1 MQATVGKSADTSCTR
16 RRMTGYFLHLG
27 LTGFGGPVALANHMR
42 NDLVDM
48 RGWLKESEYEDG
60 LAIATACPGPLAY
73 QLGVYCG
80 YVRFGIAG
88 ALLVAIAF
96 ALAPF
101 LIVTLISALYLR
113 YAQAWEVRAIFYGVA
128 PVITAL
134 ILKACWSLGRKT
146 LKANRRAWL
155 LALGACTVTLVFRQ
169 ELVSLFA
176 VAGLLGVSLFRPAAK
191 AVSPD
196 KPATS
201 PPGNAHALAV
211 LLLQSPSLKLFLF
224 FLKTGLLVFGSG
236 LVIAPFLKAYVV
248 DDFHWL
254 TDRQFIDAVSVGM
267 VTPGPVV
274 ITATFVGYHVAG
286 FWGGVAATLGIFLP
300 AVIFTIFAAPLLQ
313 RFRANPYVQGFIQ
326 GITTAVIGA
335 LAGTTVL
342 VAESAVGDLFTA
354 SLAAVGF
361 VATLRW
367 QKLPDALLVGISAVL
382 GLLGFAWLQPT
393 WLA

>member
-176 VAGLLGVSLFRPAAK
+176 VAGLLGISLFRPAAK
-191 AVSPD
+191 AVSSD

-248 DDFHWL
+248 DDYHWL

-286 FWGGVAATLGIFLP
+286 FWGGAAATLGIFLP

-342 VAESAVGDLFTA
+342 VAESAIGDLFTA
-354 SLAAVGF
+354 SLAAVGL